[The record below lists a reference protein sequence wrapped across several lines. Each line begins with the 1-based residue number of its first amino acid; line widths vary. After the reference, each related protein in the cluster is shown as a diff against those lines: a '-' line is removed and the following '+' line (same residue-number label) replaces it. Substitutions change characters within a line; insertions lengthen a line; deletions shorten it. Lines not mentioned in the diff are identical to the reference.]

1 MSSSTL
7 TNSTVM
13 YYFILCF
20 TSSFLVLAQDNL
32 NNSEFKQLY
41 EELPTPNVY
50 RTASGAPGHEYYQQK
65 ADYIILKPAQHSLDD
80 ISLIRSNMYIPV
92 GLYQVSDE
100 YRGLPS
106 LQHQIELCQVYR
118 RAGANFLVTYGARDI
133 KEHWKNA

>member
-1 MSSSTL
+1 MAYVKWRS
-7 TNSTVM
+7 VF
-13 YYFILCF
+13 Y
-20 TSSFLVLAQDNL
+20 SSFRDVAQSNPTSGRSYQLPVDNA
-32 NNSEFKQLY
+32 FGM
-41 EELPTPNVY
+41 VA
-50 RTASGAPGHEYYQQK
+50 TANQYKSQK

-133 KEHWKNA
+133 KEHWKND